1 MAAVPQASGAGPVQA
16 KQPMTATAGASAS
29 GPSPALQTAA
39 KAADAP
45 VAPSS
50 GPPVFVVTPMET
62 KQHYL
67 KALIYGEY
75 GVGKTRLVGTSA
87 QVQTMRDVLLIS
99 AESGSLTL
107 DDDVPEF
114 GLIDEVRTENYKQV
128 GRVFDFLKAHCS
140 IRDRTGPDADA
151 KLLSLQQKV
160 MPDMPSGTRV
170 RRYRTVIIDSLTEV
184 ESFCMSQLL
193 GVTELTKLDEES
205 NPAEW
210 GEYRKQ
216 HMMIQRL
223 IRNFRDLPMHV
234 LFTCA
239 RAYQTDEMKRQ
250 IFAPMMTGKLAG
262 QVQGFMDLVGYL
274 ILGSPK
280 EDGTPPDRRLIIQP
294 SPRYA
299 AKSRFSRYKK
309 PHFDNPTIGSI
320 LKDVGLLDAV
330 TPQS

>member
-1 MAAVPQASGAGPVQA
+1 MATAPSGAPASPQQVKPA
-16 KQPMTATAGASAS
+16 VTAAAGAAGVS
-29 GPSPALQTAA
+29 PSLQTAA
-39 KAADAP
+39 KVADAP
-45 VAPSS
+45 VAPTSA
-50 GPPVFVVTPMET
+50 PPVFVVTPMET

-87 QVQTMRDVLLIS
+87 QVASMRDVLLIS

-114 GLIDEVRTENYKQV
+114 GLIDEVRTENYRQV
-128 GRVFDFLKAHCS
+128 GRVFDFLKAHCTL
-140 IRDRTGPDADA
+140 RDRTGPDADA
-151 KLLSLQQKV
+151 KLLNLQKMV
-160 MPDMPSGTRV
+160 MPGIPDDTRI

-193 GVTELTKLDEES
+193 GVTDTTKLDEES

-239 RAYQTDEMKRQ
+239 RAYTVDEMKRQ

-274 ILGSPK
+274 VLGAPK
-280 EDGTPPDRRLIIQP
+280 DDGTPPDRRLIIQP

-330 TPQS
+330 GPQR